1 MIVIKPHHLIDII
14 KLYGAGVEH
23 FVPDELYQHDFYKVA
38 NLMIENLNTELQFT
52 IYGDD
57 ICRPCNRFKDS
68 HCSDPLDHIRG
79 YHCKDTYNQALD
91 SRLIDQLKLDQN
103 AIYTAREFIE
113 ILSRDTD
120 IISHV
125 WLEEDSELTEKR
137 NRLFQAGLKKL
148 RNVDGKM
155 QVRD

>member
-38 NLMIENLNTELQFT
+38 NLMIENLDTELQFT

-68 HCSDPLDHIRG
+68 RCSDPLDHIRG
-79 YHCKDTYNQALD
+79 YHCKDSYNQALD
-91 SRLIDQLKLDQN
+91 SRLINQLKLDQN

-113 ILSRDTD
+113 ILSSDRD
-120 IISHV
+120 IIFHV

-148 RNVDGKM
+148 RNVDRKM

>member
-38 NLMIENLNTELQFT
+38 NLMIENLDTELQFT

-68 HCSDPLDHIRG
+68 RCSDPLDHISG
-79 YHCKDTYNQALD
+79 YHSKDTYNQALD
-91 SRLIDQLKLDQN
+91 SRLIDQLKLDQY
-103 AIYTAREFIE
+103 AVYTAREFIE
-113 ILSRDTD
+113 ILSSDKD
-120 IISHV
+120 IIFHV

-155 QVRD
+155 QEKG

>member
-38 NLMIENLNTELQFT
+38 NLMIENLDTELQFT

-68 HCSDPLDHIRG
+68 LCSDPLDHIRG

-91 SRLIDQLKLDQN
+91 SRLINQLKLDQN

-113 ILSRDTD
+113 ILSSDRD
-120 IISHV
+120 IIFHV

-148 RNVDGKM
+148 RNVDRKM

>member
-38 NLMIENLNTELQFT
+38 NLMIENLDTELQFT

-68 HCSDPLDHIRG
+68 RCSDPLDHIRG
-79 YHCKDTYNQALD
+79 YHSKDTYNQALD
-91 SRLIDQLKLDQN
+91 SRLIDQLKLDQY
-103 AIYTAREFIE
+103 AVYTAREFIE
-113 ILSRDTD
+113 ILSSDRD
-120 IISHV
+120 IIFHV

-155 QVRD
+155 WEKG